1 MEQINQDNNVLER
14 TLLTVLLWAG
24 LWGLI
29 DIGIHKF
36 QTPTRVVILL
46 CLVIFSFYLLKNR
59 GHINYL

>member
-1 MEQINQDNNVLER
+1 MDQINQDNNFLER

-29 DIGIHKF
+29 DIGIHRF
-36 QTPTRVVILL
+36 QTSTRLVILIS
-46 CLVIFSFYLLKNR
+46 LVILSFYLLKNR